1 MDNRLVIHLKT
12 GHAVEGRLSGTF
24 GSNSFDIEIC
34 ADEENRVLLFAL
46 DEICAVSFAGIPDWV
61 TVDEPTVL
69 EEIQIITGDTFMV
82 KVFMK
87 RQFLK
92 GFMSLSTDETM
103 PYKTVFF
110 TFSGVRSRNEAR
122 CIGEILQEEGLV
134 TDDSVH
140 EVLKT
145 QDALRKRL
153 IGDAIAETANLSHDT
168 IESTIQGASD
178 KPETPRDARVGDI
191 LVEAGLVTRE
201 QVEKAFE
208 FQEKGKKIKVGEL
221 LMKRGLITEEQLLFD
236 NHVLSC
242 LLILISYRVRCA

>member
-69 EEIQIITGDTFMV
+69 EEIQIITGETFMV
-82 KVFMK
+82 KVFTK

-92 GFMSLSTDETM
+92 GFMSLSTDETI

-122 CIGEILQEEGLV
+122 CIGEILQEEGIV
-134 TDDSVH
+134 TDDS
-140 EVLKT
+140 
-145 QDALRKRL
+145 
-153 IGDAIAETANLSHDT
+153 
-168 IESTIQGASD
+168 
-178 KPETPRDARVGDI
+178 PENPGRSP
-191 LVEAGLVTRE
+191 
-201 QVEKAFE
+201 EKAD
-208 FQEKGKKIKVGEL
+208 
-221 LMKRGLITEEQLLFD
+221 RGCHRGNRQSFP
-236 NHVLSC
+236 
-242 LLILISYRVRCA
+242 